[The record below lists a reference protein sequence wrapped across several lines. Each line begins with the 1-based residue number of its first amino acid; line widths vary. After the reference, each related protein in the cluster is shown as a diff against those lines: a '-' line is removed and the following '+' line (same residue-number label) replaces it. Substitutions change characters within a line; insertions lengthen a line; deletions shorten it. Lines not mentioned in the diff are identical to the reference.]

1 MHSVV
6 IGAGI
11 VGLAAAWELLEA
23 GNDVTL
29 LDPAPIGSDA
39 SASYGNGSM
48 ISSGFMIP
56 VSNPGLW
63 RKVPGF
69 LLGRDSPMSV
79 RAVDFPGLSAWAV
92 GFVLAGATEGRLR
105 GLASAL
111 APLTRGAPA
120 LHEALSHAIGRPD
133 LVQRG
138 PLHYLYPDEEALEG
152 DRLAWRLRE
161 QFGVERKL
169 VTPSELEAAVPNS
182 PVGYSLGIA
191 VPDSGSC
198 NDTAGY
204 SKAIWEKLALRGA
217 QWMQERAT
225 GFHLENGRVAGVE
238 TSRGRL
244 RCDSVVIAAGHASVT
259 LAAALGDRVPLKVE
273 RGYSLQFRTNPTGLG
288 SPLMLPDKRIA
299 ITPNHLG
306 VRVAGQVELAH
317 PDAPANWDHIRIL
330 HKRATEAYPE
340 LGSLKHTAERW
351 MGRRPSMS
359 DCKPVIGVSSGAS
372 NAVYAFGHGH
382 IGLTTAPRTARIA
395 VALIR
400 GKEPEI
406 PISPFS
412 PRRFRRNSA
421 MEA

>member
-1 MHSVV
+1 MHTVV
-6 IGAGI
+6 VGAGI

-23 GNDVTL
+23 GSDVTL

-48 ISSGFMIP
+48 ISPAFMIP

-79 RAVDFPGLSAWAV
+79 RAVDFARLSTWAIN
-92 GFVLAGATEGRLR
+92 FVLAGATEARLR
-105 GLASAL
+105 GLAAAL

-120 LHEALSHAIGRPD
+120 LHEAFSRAIGRPD

-138 PLHYLYPDEEALEG
+138 PLHYLYPHEEALEG
-152 DRLAWRLRE
+152 DHLAWQLRE
-161 QFGVERKL
+161 HFGVEKRL
-169 VTPSELEAAVPNS
+169 VTQAELRCAVPNS
-182 PVGYSLGIA
+182 PVGYKLGIV
-191 VPDSGSC
+191 VPDSGFC
-198 NDTAGY
+198 NDTSGY
-204 SKAIWEKLALRGA
+204 SKAIWKQLASRGA
-217 QWMQERAT
+217 TWMQEAAT
-225 GFHLENGRVAGVE
+225 GFQVENGRVVGVE
-238 TSRGRL
+238 TSKGRL
-244 RCDSVVIAAGHASVT
+244 RCDSVVIAAGHASVK

-273 RGYSLQFRTNPTGLG
+273 RGYSLQYRENPTGLD

-317 PDAPANWDHIRIL
+317 PDAPPNWDHIRIL

-340 LGSLKHTAERW
+340 LAPHLQTAERW

-359 DCKPVIGVSSGAS
+359 DCKPVIGLSSGAS
-372 NAVYAFGHGH
+372 NAIYAFGHAH
-382 IGLTTAPRTARIA
+382 IGLTTAPRTARIV
-395 VALIR
+395 VALMK
-400 GKEPEI
+400 GTDPEI
-406 PISPFS
+406 PVRPFS
-412 PRRFRRNSA
+412 PRRFRRTSA
-421 MEA
+421 MDA